1 MLNNLPYKSKQ
12 FFFVLIKLS
21 VIGGAFYVIIQ
32 KLKLNENLSPNE
44 FWTILIETRV
54 FSIKIITLLMILTG
68 FNWFFEI
75 KKWQLL
81 VSKVQDISFKLATQ
95 QSLSALTVSII
106 TPNKIGDY
114 GAKALLFPNY
124 LRGKILFLNVIGNFW
139 QMAVTVLFGVI
150 GLVFLINHFNFEP
163 IIFRPW
169 HMVILFVI
177 IALFVLIVRF
187 KNHSFQGVSIA
198 QMIKFT
204 QTLTLKAHINIALLS
219 ILRYLVFSFQLYLLL
234 NLCGAQLSYLDAMTG
249 ISAMYLLASVIPVI
263 QVFDAA
269 VKGSI
274 AIMIFSFFEVPG
286 IVVLSAI
293 TCMWL
298 LNVVLPAMIGSVF
311 LYNIKT
317 ATAS

>member
-1 MLNNLPYKSKQ
+1 MLNKLPYKSKQ

-21 VIGGAFYVIIQ
+21 IIGGAFYVIIQ
-32 KLKLNENLSPNE
+32 KLRLNENLSLSE
-44 FWTILIETRV
+44 FWTILLENRV
-54 FSIKIITLLMILTG
+54 FSFKIMVFLMILSG

-81 VSKVQDISFKLATQ
+81 TSKVHEISLKLAIQ
-95 QSLSALTVSII
+95 QSLSALTFSII

-114 GAKALLFPNY
+114 GAKALFFPNY
-124 LRGKILFLNVIGNFW
+124 LRGKILFLNLIGNFW
-139 QMAVTVLFGVI
+139 QMAVTVLFGAC
-150 GLVFLINHFNFEP
+150 GLLFLMNQFTFEP
-163 IIFRPW
+163 INFQPW
-169 HMVILFVI
+169 HMALLIAIL
-177 IALFVLIVRF
+177 AMLVLIVRF
-187 KNHSFQGVSIA
+187 KNHRFQGVSLA
-198 QMIKFT
+198 QLIKFT

-234 NLCGAQLSYLDAMTG
+234 NLCGAHLSYLDAMTG

-274 AIMIFSFFEVPG
+274 AMMIFSFFQVPG
-286 IVVLSAI
+286 IAVLSAI

-298 LNVVLPAMIGSVF
+298 LNVVLPAMIGSIYLF
-311 LYNIKT
+311 NIKT
-317 ATAS
+317 AIAR

>member
-1 MLNNLPYKSKQ
+1 MLNNLHYKSKQ

-21 VIGGAFYVIIQ
+21 IIGGAFYVIIQ
-32 KLKLNENLSPNE
+32 KLRLNENLSPNE
-44 FWTILIETRV
+44 FWTILLENRV

-114 GAKALLFPNY
+114 GAKALFFPNY
-124 LRGKILFLNVIGNFW
+124 LRGKILFLNLIGNFW

-219 ILRYLVFSFQLYLLL
+219 ILRYLVFSFQLYLL
-234 NLCGAQLSYLDAMTG
+234 
-249 ISAMYLLASVIPVI
+249 ASVIPVI